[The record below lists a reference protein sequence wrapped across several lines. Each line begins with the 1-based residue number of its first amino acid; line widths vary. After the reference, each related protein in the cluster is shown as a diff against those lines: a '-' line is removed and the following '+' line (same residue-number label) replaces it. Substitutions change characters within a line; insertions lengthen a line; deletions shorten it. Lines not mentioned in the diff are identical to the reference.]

1 MTTNYARLER
11 LALADLMDALGPDA
25 PTLCEGWTTRD
36 MAAHL
41 VVRDSRPDA
50 ALGLIIS
57 PLASYGEKVR
67 AKYAQRD
74 FHPLVDAVRNGPPML
89 SPLKVGALDKLVNT
103 VEFFVHHEDVLR
115 AQPKAQPRVMPA
127 EEMQQLDAAVRRM
140 AKLFL
145 RKAPC
150 GVAIAL
156 EGGEPFVAK
165 SAEPMVTISG
175 NAAEVLMFIEGRQA
189 HSHVTL
195 DGPPECVSA
204 LSEASFGI

>member
-1 MTTNYARLER
+1 M
-11 LALADLMDALGPDA
+11 
-25 PTLCEGWTTRD
+25 
-36 MAAHL
+36 
-41 VVRDSRPDA
+41 
-50 ALGLIIS
+50 
-57 PLASYGEKVR
+57 
-67 AKYAQRD
+67 
-74 FHPLVDAVRNGPPML
+74 
-89 SPLKVGALDKLVNT
+89 LDKLVNT

-115 AQPKAQPRVMPA
+115 AQPNATLRVVPA

-150 GVAIAL
+150 GVSIAL

-175 NAAEVLMFIEGRQA
+175 NAAEVLLFIEGRQA
-189 HSHVTL
+189 HARVTL
-195 DGPPECVSA
+195 DGPPASVSA